1 MRRALIPLV
10 MMLAGVTPGLA
21 QQAPVAEPQTDTP
34 APARG
39 GVISPVLTI
48 DSERLFRDSA
58 FGQRVTREIEV
69 ESEQLATENREIE
82 AALEAEE
89 RELTEKR
96 SQMKPAQ
103 FRLLA
108 DAFDEKVQRTRAEQA
123 AKNRALSEALDLE
136 RERFLSAAA
145 PVLEQ
150 LMRNSDA
157 AVILERRRVF
167 VSSSA
172 IEVTDQA
179 ISLLDEAIGSGLFE
193 AD

>member
-1 MRRALIPLV
+1 MRRAFILLV
-10 MMLAGVTPGLA
+10 MMLAGATHGLA
-21 QQAPVAEPQTDTP
+21 QQAPVAEPQTNTP

-58 FGQRVTREIEV
+58 FGQRVTREIEA

-108 DAFDEKVQRTRAEQA
+108 DAFDEKVQRTRTEQA

-167 VSSSA
+167 VSSSV
-172 IEVTDQA
+172 IEVTDEA
-179 ISLLDEAIGSGLFE
+179 IALLDEAIGTGLTD

>member
-1 MRRALIPLV
+1 
-10 MMLAGVTPGLA
+10 MLASITALLV
-21 QQAPVAEPQTDTP
+21 
-34 APARG
+34 RG
-39 GVISPVLTI
+39 Y
-48 DSERLFRDSA
+48 R
-58 FGQRVTREIEV
+58 IE
-69 ESEQLATENREIE
+69 LGEIE

-89 RELTEKR
+89 RDLTEKR

-167 VSSSA
+167 VSSSV
-172 IEVTDQA
+172 IEVTDEA
-179 ISLLDEAIGSGLFE
+179 IALLDEAIGTGLTD

>member
-10 MMLAGVTPGLA
+10 MMLAGATPGLA
-21 QQAPVAEPQTDTP
+21 QQAPVAEPQTNTP

-167 VSSSA
+167 VSSSV
-172 IEVTDQA
+172 IEVTDEA
-179 ISLLDEAIGSGLFE
+179 IALLNEAIGTGL
-193 AD
+193 ADAE

>member
-21 QQAPVAEPQTDTP
+21 QQAPVAEPQTNTP
-34 APARG
+34 APAQG

-123 AKNRALSEALDLE
+123 AKNRALSEALDAG
-136 RERFLSAAA
+136 RASATW
-145 PVLEQ
+145 
-150 LMRNSDA
+150 
-157 AVILERRRVF
+157 RRWRSTARTMF
-167 VSSSA
+167 MSS
-172 IEVTDQA
+172 IVETTPW
-179 ISLLDEAIGSGLFE
+179 
-193 AD
+193 

>member
-21 QQAPVAEPQTDTP
+21 QQAPVAEPQTNTP

-48 DSERLFRDSA
+48 DSERLFHDSA

-89 RELTEKR
+89 RDLTEKR

-167 VSSSA
+167 VSSSV
-172 IEVTDQA
+172 IEVTDEA
-179 ISLLDEAIGSGLFE
+179 IALLDEAIGTGLTD

>member
-1 MRRALIPLV
+1 MYRAFIPFV
-10 MMLAGVTPGLA
+10 MMLAGVTPGQA
-21 QQAPVAEPQTDTP
+21 QQAPTAETQQNATSGT
-34 APARG
+34 AQ

-48 DSERLFRDSA
+48 DSERLFRESA
-58 FGQRVTREIEV
+58 FGSRVSREIEAQ
-69 ESEQLATENREIE
+69 SEQLATENREIE
-82 AALEAEE
+82 AELEAEE

-96 SQMKPAQ
+96 TQMTPAA
-103 FRLLA
+103 FRVLA

-123 AKNRALSEALDLE
+123 SKNRALSEALDLE
-136 RERFLSAAA
+136 RDRFLAAAA
-145 PVLEQ
+145 PVMEQ

-179 ISLLDEAIGSGLFE
+179 IALLDETIGDGLTE

>member
-21 QQAPVAEPQTDTP
+21 QQAPVAEPQTNTP

-48 DSERLFRDSA
+48 DSERLFHDSA

-89 RELTEKR
+89 RDLTEKR

-172 IEVTDQA
+172 IEVTDEA
-179 ISLLDEAIGSGLFE
+179 ISLLDEAIGSGLSE

>member
-1 MRRALIPLV
+1 MRRAFIPLV

-21 QQAPVAEPQTDTP
+21 QQAPVAEPQTNTP

-48 DSERLFRDSA
+48 DSERLFHDSA
-58 FGQRVTREIEV
+58 FGQRVTREIEA

-89 RELTEKR
+89 RDLTEKR

-167 VSSSA
+167 VSSSV
-172 IEVTDQA
+172 IEVTL
-179 ISLLDEAIGSGLFE
+179 SLIHI
-193 AD
+193 

>member
-10 MMLAGVTPGLA
+10 MMLAGATPGLA
-21 QQAPVAEPQTDTP
+21 QQAPVAEPQANTP
-34 APARG
+34 ATARG

-58 FGQRVTREIEV
+58 FGQRVTREIEA

-167 VSSSA
+167 VSSSV
-172 IEVTDQA
+172 IEVTDEA
-179 ISLLDEAIGSGLFE
+179 IALLDEAIGTGLTD

>member
-10 MMLAGVTPGLA
+10 MMLAGVTPCLA
-21 QQAPVAEPQTDTP
+21 QQAPVAEPQTNTP

-48 DSERLFRDSA
+48 DSERLFHDSA

-89 RELTEKR
+89 RDLTEKR

-167 VSSSA
+167 VSSSV
-172 IEVTDQA
+172 IEVTDEA
-179 ISLLDEAIGSGLFE
+179 IALLDEAIGTGLTD

>member
-21 QQAPVAEPQTDTP
+21 QQAPVAEPQTNTP

-48 DSERLFRDSA
+48 DSERLFHDSA

-167 VSSSA
+167 VSSSV
-172 IEVTDQA
+172 IEVTDEA
-179 ISLLDEAIGSGLFE
+179 IALLDEAIGTGLTD

>member
-1 MRRALIPLV
+1 MYRAFIPFV
-10 MMLAGVTPGLA
+10 MMLAGVTPGQA
-21 QQAPVAEPQTDTP
+21 QQAP
-34 APARG
+34 APETQQNAASG
-39 GVISPVLTI
+39 NAQGVISPVLTI

-58 FGQRVTREIEV
+58 FGSRVSREIEAQ
-69 ESEQLATENREIE
+69 SEQLATENREIE
-82 AALEAEE
+82 AELEAEE

-96 SQMKPAQ
+96 TQMTPAA
-103 FRLLA
+103 FRVLA

-123 AKNRALSEALDLE
+123 SKNRALSEALDLE
-136 RERFLSAAA
+136 RDRFLAAAA
-145 PVLEQ
+145 PVMEQ

-179 ISLLDEAIGSGLFE
+179 ISLLDETIGDGLTE

>member
-1 MRRALIPLV
+1 

-21 QQAPVAEPQTDTP
+21 QQAPAAKPQTNTA
-34 APARG
+34 APTGG

-58 FGQRVTREIEV
+58 FGQRVSREIEAQ
-69 ESEQLATENREIE
+69 SEELAAENREIE

-96 SQMKPAQ
+96 SQLKPAQ

-136 RERFLSAAA
+136 RERFLAAAA

-172 IEVTDQA
+172 IEVTDEA
-179 ISLLDEAIGSGLFE
+179 IALLNETIGSGLTDAE
-193 AD
+193 

>member
-1 MRRALIPLV
+1 MRRAFIPFV

-21 QQAPVAEPQTDTP
+21 QQTPAAEPHSSAAGTAQ
-34 APARG
+34 

-48 DSERLFRDSA
+48 DSERLFRESA
-58 FGQRVTREIEV
+58 FGERVTRKIEAQ
-69 ESEQLATENREIE
+69 SEQLAAENREIE

-89 RELTEKR
+89 RDLTEKR
-96 SQMKPAQ
+96 AQMEPAK
-103 FRLLA
+103 FRVLA

-123 AKNRALSEALDLE
+123 AKNRTLNEVLDLE
-136 RERFLSAAA
+136 RDRFLSAAA

-179 ISLLDEAIGSGLFE
+179 ISLLDEAIGSGLSE

>member
-1 MRRALIPLV
+1 MRRAFIPLV
-10 MMLAGVTPGLA
+10 MTLAGAAPGLA
-21 QQAPVAEPQTDTP
+21 QQGPLAEPQTNTP

-58 FGQRVTREIEV
+58 FGQRVSREIEAQ
-69 ESEQLATENREIE
+69 SEELAAENREIE

-96 SQMKPAQ
+96 SQLKPAQ

-136 RERFLSAAA
+136 RERFLAAAA

-172 IEVTDQA
+172 IEVTDEA
-179 ISLLDEAIGSGLFE
+179 IALLDETIGSGLTDAE
-193 AD
+193 

>member
-1 MRRALIPLV
+1 MRRAFIPLV
-10 MMLAGVTPGLA
+10 MMLAGATPGLA
-21 QQAPVAEPQTDTP
+21 QQAPGTEPQTNTQ

-48 DSERLFRDSA
+48 DSERLFRESA
-58 FGQRVTREIEV
+58 FGQRVSREIEAQ
-69 ESEQLATENREIE
+69 SEDLATENREIE

-89 RELTEKR
+89 RGLTAKR

-136 RERFLSAAA
+136 RERFLAAAA

-157 AVILERRRVF
+157 AGILERRRGF

-172 IEVTDQA
+172 IEVTDEA
-179 ISLLDEAIGSGLFE
+179 IALLDETIGSGL
-193 AD
+193 ADTE

>member
-21 QQAPVAEPQTDTP
+21 QQAPVAEPQTNTP

-48 DSERLFRDSA
+48 DSERLFHDSA

-89 RELTEKR
+89 RDLTEKR

-167 VSSSA
+167 VSSSV
-172 IEVTDQA
+172 IEVTDESIA
-179 ISLLDEAIGSGLFE
+179 LLDEAIGTGLT
-193 AD
+193 DVD

>member
-1 MRRALIPLV
+1 
-10 MMLAGVTPGLA
+10 
-21 QQAPVAEPQTDTP
+21 
-34 APARG
+34 
-39 GVISPVLTI
+39 
-48 DSERLFRDSA
+48 
-58 FGQRVTREIEV
+58 
-69 ESEQLATENREIE
+69 
-82 AALEAEE
+82 
-89 RELTEKR
+89 
-96 SQMKPAQ
+96 MKPAQ

-167 VSSSA
+167 VSSSV
-172 IEVTDQA
+172 IEVTDEA
-179 ISLLDEAIGSGLFE
+179 IALLDEAIGTGLTD

>member
-1 MRRALIPLV
+1 MRRAFIPFV
-10 MMLAGVTPGLA
+10 MMLAGVTPGQA
-21 QQAPVAEPQTDTP
+21 QQTPAAEPHSSAAGTAQ
-34 APARG
+34 

-48 DSERLFRDSA
+48 DSERLFRESA
-58 FGQRVTREIEV
+58 FGERVTREIEAQ
-69 ESEQLATENREIE
+69 SEQLAAENREIE

-89 RELTEKR
+89 RDLTEKR
-96 SQMKPAQ
+96 AQMEPAK
-103 FRLLA
+103 FRVLA

-123 AKNRALSEALDLE
+123 AKNRTLNEVLDLE
-136 RERFLSAAA
+136 RDRFLSAAA

-179 ISLLDEAIGSGLFE
+179 ISLLDEAIGSGLSE

>member
-1 MRRALIPLV
+1 MRRAFIPLV

-21 QQAPVAEPQTDTP
+21 QQAPVAEPQTNTP

-48 DSERLFRDSA
+48 DSERLFHDSA

-89 RELTEKR
+89 RDLTEKR

-157 AVILERRRVF
+157 AVILERRRGF
-167 VSSSA
+167 GSSSV
-172 IEVTDQA
+172 IEVTDEA
-179 ISLLDEAIGSGLFE
+179 IALLDEAIGTGLTD

>member
-21 QQAPVAEPQTDTP
+21 QQAPMAEPQTNTP

-58 FGQRVTREIEV
+58 FGQRVTREIEA

-96 SQMKPAQ
+96 PQMKPAQ

-136 RERFLSAAA
+136 RERFLSSAA

-172 IEVTDQA
+172 IEVTDEA
-179 ISLLDEAIGSGLFE
+179 ISLLDEAIGSGLSE

>member
-21 QQAPVAEPQTDTP
+21 QQAPVAEPQTNTP

-48 DSERLFRDSA
+48 DSERLFHDSA

-89 RELTEKR
+89 RDLTEKR

-167 VSSSA
+167 VSSSV
-172 IEVTDQA
+172 IEVTDEA
-179 ISLLDEAIGSGLFE
+179 IALLDVAIGTGLTD

>member
-10 MMLAGVTPGLA
+10 MMLAGVSPGLA
-21 QQAPVAEPQTDTP
+21 QQAPVAEPQTNTP

-172 IEVTDQA
+172 IEVTDEA
-179 ISLLDEAIGSGLFE
+179 ISLLDEAIGSGLSE